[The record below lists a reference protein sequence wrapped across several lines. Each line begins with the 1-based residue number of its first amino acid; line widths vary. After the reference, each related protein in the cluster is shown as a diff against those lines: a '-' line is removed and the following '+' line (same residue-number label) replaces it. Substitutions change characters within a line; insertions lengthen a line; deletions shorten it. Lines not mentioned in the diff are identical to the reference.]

1 MAKCIRK
8 ITYRCIDDCIQE
20 GCPTHIAKLI
30 YHSVVDMYC
39 FKFQEKTLEKNKE
52 LVFDKELC
60 FHRGE
65 MQAIIHLLKELDRP
79 ESRGILKDNILEDNI
94 LEDNILETDISD
106 YD

>member
-8 ITYRCIDDCIQE
+8 ITYRCSDDCIHE
-20 GCPTHIAKLI
+20 GCPTHIAKLT

-39 FKFQEKTLEKNKE
+39 FKFQEKTLKKNEE

-60 FHRGE
+60 FDRGE

-79 ESRGILKDNILEDNI
+79 ESRGILEDNI
-94 LEDNILETDISD
+94 LEDDILETDISD

>member
-8 ITYRCIDDCIQE
+8 ITYRCIDDCIHE

-39 FKFQEKTLEKNKE
+39 FKFEEKPLTKNKNKE

-60 FHRGE
+60 FQHGE

-79 ESRGILKDNILEDNI
+79 ESRGILEDNI
-94 LEDNILETDISD
+94 SEDDILETDISD
-106 YD
+106 YN

>member
-8 ITYRCIDDCIQE
+8 ITYRCSDDCRHE
-20 GCPTHIAKLI
+20 GCPTHVAKLI

-39 FKFQEKTLEKNKE
+39 FKFEKKPLKKNENKE
-52 LVFDKELC
+52 LVFDKELY
-60 FHRGE
+60 FDHGE

-79 ESRGILKDNILEDNI
+79 ESKSILEDNI
-94 LEDNILETDISD
+94 LEDDILETNISD

>member
-8 ITYRCIDDCIQE
+8 ITYRCSDDCIHE
-20 GCPTHIAKLI
+20 GCPTHVAKLI

-39 FKFQEKTLEKNKE
+39 FKFEKKTLTKNENKE
-52 LVFDKELC
+52 LVFDEELC
-60 FHRGE
+60 FQRGE
-65 MQAIIHLLKELDRP
+65 MQAIIHLLKEVNLLKELDTP
-79 ESRGILKDNILEDNI
+79 I